1 MKKITLLLFFA
12 ALPFISCSSDDGG
25 SKSKRRMKATIDGTA
40 YTFNT
45 FTIEQIPYNDN
56 GFVYTDVHIT
66 GSVDNDPGKTVSI
79 VVMKGEVGNGAS
91 WYFGHSDDFE
101 VFVKDEN
108 FVTNVSEST
117 DSFVKGTF
125 SGNVV
130 SETDGEV
137 RAVTNGDFEIRY

>member
-1 MKKITLLLFFA
+1 MKKFTLFLFLA
-12 ALPFISCSSDDGG
+12 MLPFLSCSSDDGG
-25 SKSKRRMKATIDGTA
+25 SGNKRRMKATIDGTV

-66 GSVDNDPGKTVSI
+66 GSVDNDPAKTVSI
-79 VVMKGEVGNGAS
+79 VVMKGKVGNDAS

-101 VFVKDEN
+101 VFVKDED

-137 RAVTNGDFEIRY
+137 RTVTNGEFELQY